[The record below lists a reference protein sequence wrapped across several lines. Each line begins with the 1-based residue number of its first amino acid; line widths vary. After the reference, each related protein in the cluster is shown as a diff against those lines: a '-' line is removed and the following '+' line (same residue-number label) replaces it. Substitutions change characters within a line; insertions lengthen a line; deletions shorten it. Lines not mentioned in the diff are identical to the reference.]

1 MLESLTLKLF
11 YQTLFTTY
19 RDSSVCATKLLCF
32 TRSSPLIHQLPS
44 EYPSTLTTVS
54 DDAMQ
59 QTLREHIYRDVR
71 HLMICK
77 VSLRQSQSKIEE
89 LLARYVMSE
98 SHLLLLIANMQEV
111 SIKMINHLRIM
122 IEEAENKITNQNKV
136 FVLLLH
142 FPPVMFFKP
151 CYPSLFLMGWGHYY
165 LDTIACGTLTREG
178 VKSVVDVKE
187 WFYHCC
193 FPQSPGNS
201 IDSQMTIALEQLLP
215 EAIPIIASRVAL
227 TCRDGRNVMDA
238 SERTAILQRLLIGT
252 LHGDAESGGEKPNE
266 MSLGKVLCVKYRKYW
281 TPQLMVQQIKQL
293 SSFMYE
299 RESTLNI
306 TDSIQ
311 SVVRSTFFDFL
322 VYMFSSLNERN
333 DVHILVEEP
342 RCCPPVQQLFRDL
355 LIALPVPELAQIKVL
370 MAANR
375 QQVILPYFPRFPF
388 FKQVCDMLDKAI
400 DESRETVNQK
410 SNILDTA
417 SAIPQA
423 ETSLHLLTQ
432 KRTKQQMEALFNQVV
447 MLRVKVC
454 IILHFMHVYSVA

>member
-1 MLESLTLKLF
+1 
-11 YQTLFTTY
+11 
-19 RDSSVCATKLLCF
+19 
-32 TRSSPLIHQLPS
+32 
-44 EYPSTLTTVS
+44 
-54 DDAMQ
+54 
-59 QTLREHIYRDVR
+59 
-71 HLMICK
+71 
-77 VSLRQSQSKIEE
+77 
-89 LLARYVMSE
+89 MSE

-111 SIKMINHLRIM
+111 SKKMINHLRIM

-151 CYPSLFLMGWGHYY
+151 CYHSLFLMGWGHYY
-165 LDTIACGTLTREG
+165 LDTIARGTLTREG
-178 VKSVVDVKE
+178 VKSIVDVKE

-227 TCRDGRNVMDA
+227 TCRDGRKVMDA
-238 SERTAILQRLLIGT
+238 SERTALLQRLLIGT
-252 LHGDAESGGEKPNE
+252 LHGDAESEGE
-266 MSLGKVLCVKYRKYW
+266 MSLGKVLCVIYRKYW
-281 TPQLMVQQIKQL
+281 TPQLMKRQIKQV

-342 RCCPPVQQLFRDL
+342 QCCPPVQQLFLDL
-355 LIALPVPELAQIKVL
+355 LTARRAPKLAQIKVL

-375 QQVILPYFPRFPF
+375 HQVRLEYFPRFPF
-388 FKQVCDMLDKAI
+388 FKQVCDILDKAI

-417 SAIPQA
+417 TPQT
-423 ETSLHLLTQ
+423 ETSLHLLAQ
-432 KRTKQQMEALFNQVV
+432 KRTKQQMEALFNEVV

-454 IILHFMHVYSVA
+454 ISISCMLITLHYYYTCLT